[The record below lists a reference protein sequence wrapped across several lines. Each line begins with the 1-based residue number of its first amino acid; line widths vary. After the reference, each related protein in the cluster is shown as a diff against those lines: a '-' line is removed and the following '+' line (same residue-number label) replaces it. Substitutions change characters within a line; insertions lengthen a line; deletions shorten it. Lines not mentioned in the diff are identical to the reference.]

1 MISSS
6 THFGGW
12 LASPGDASELSG
24 HSLFNLDLGALL
36 DERGFRGHIDGQL
49 SLPGPEGPASVHNH
63 LAFKLSVVIDFDL
76 LDVKVPVA

>member
-1 MISSS
+1 MISS

-12 LASPGDASELSG
+12 LASPGDAGELSG
-24 HSLFNLDLGALL
+24 HPLFDLDLGALL
-36 DERGFRGHIDGQL
+36 DEWGLRGHVDGQL
-49 SLPGPEGPASVHNH
+49 GLPGPKRPASVHDH